1 MFQIMSQGE
10 DEGTPMTGPLP
21 LELAQIRAD
30 TQREAAALA
39 ARRRS
44 EDTRPGGEIC
54 IKLRRSSTGD
64 THIVTDDIATRRSSR
79 PIKRRK
85 FDDEVGEGTSG
96 VAGGPAGLPPINVTP
111 VAPPPIPDPS
121 RSRNSSSCESPNL
134 GLDLAL
140 VNSCQALP
148 DLKMKKKK
156 KKGRRDGTYKDLGR
170 WKATDDLALITAVQ
184 QTLDLGSVFKGVKFS
199 CHFTL
204 SEIQERWYA
213 LLYDPVI
220 SKLAME
226 AVRNL
231 PQEIVHKVTKDTPF
245 SREEEDALANSGLK
259 STTASLDVSHFE
271 SLLSSQ
277 PSVFHPSRTGRSLM
291 THWQYMKQYSL
302 LPSWVSMEASPPVMH
317 CIDLD
322 HFLLVTGKVG
332 YPGTPLHCIS
342 KSQRIWHYHEN

>member
-1 MFQIMSQGE
+1 
-10 DEGTPMTGPLP
+10 MTGPLP
-21 LELAQIRAD
+21 LELAQIRD
-30 TQREAAALA
+30 NNEREAAAMA

-44 EDTRPGGEIC
+44 EDTRPGGDIC

-64 THIVTDDIATRRSSR
+64 THIVRDDTTRRSSR

-85 FDDEVGEGTSG
+85 FDDEVGEGGGGGGGSSG
-96 VAGGPAGLPPINVTP
+96 GGSGLTAINVTP
-111 VAPPPIPDPS
+111 VAPPPPAVVDTS
-121 RSRNSSSCESPNL
+121 RSRNSSSCESPNV

-148 DLKMKKKK
+148 DLKLKKKK

-184 QTLDLGSVFKGVKFS
+184 QTRDLGSVFKGVKFS

-231 PQEIVHKVTKDTPF
+231 PQEVVHKVTKDTPF
-245 SREEEDALANSGLK
+245 SKEEEDALANSGLK
-259 STTASLDVSHFE
+259 SSANLDISHFS
-271 SLLSSQ
+271 SL
-277 PSVFHPSRTGRSLM
+277 
-291 THWQYMKQYSL
+291 
-302 LPSWVSMEASPPVMH
+302 
-317 CIDLD
+317 
-322 HFLLVTGKVG
+322 
-332 YPGTPLHCIS
+332 
-342 KSQRIWHYHEN
+342 